1 MKKAY
6 NVMNVLWITNI
17 LLPEVSAHL
26 AGDGVVRASGG
37 WLSSLLEVLE
47 RVHEIN
53 LAVATVSGR
62 VDHLVDYEGVNTRY
76 FVIPSKTSVYNYS
89 RKTEKYWEKINEM
102 FRPDV
107 VHIHGTEYP
116 FGLAYTNVCGAD
128 KVVVSIQ
135 GMPTELAKYCK
146 GGLSNYTL
154 LKYLTLR
161 DIIRKDSVFHEA
173 HNMKLSGKWEDSL
186 LRKVQHVIGRTSWD
200 RAHSLAINPEVKY
213 YVNNESLR
221 EPFYSGKWV
230 YEKCNKHTIF
240 VSQFHCPMKGFHIL
254 LKAMSLVKR
263 AYPDLKV
270 KVAGWDILRS
280 DSPLDR
286 FKISGYAKYIRKTIK
301 KYKLEESIERTGPL
315 NADDMKRALLDANVY
330 VCTSSIENSPN
341 SLGEAQVLGVPCVAS
356 FVGGIPDMMKGM
368 ENNLYRFDDEV
379 MLSDKICE
387 VFYKKESAAYDNSIY
402 VARHNR
408 EENLKQLLSIYQ
420 SI

>member
-1 MKKAY
+1 
-6 NVMNVLWITNI
+6 MNVLWITNI
-17 LLPEVSAHL
+17 LLPEIAAHL
-26 AGDGVVRASGG
+26 SGDGVVRASGG
-37 WLSSLLEVLE
+37 WLSSLSEVLE
-47 RVHEIN
+47 RECDIN

-62 VDHLVDYEGVNTRY
+62 VDHLVDYRGVNTRY

-102 FRPDV
+102 FRPNV

-116 FGLAYTNVCGAD
+116 FGLAYTNVCGAN

-146 GGLSNYTL
+146 GGISNYTL
-154 LKYLTLR
+154 LKNATLR
-161 DIIRKDSVFHEA
+161 DLVKSVFHEV
-173 HNMKLSGKWEDSL
+173 HNMKMSGKWERLL
-186 LRKVQHVIGRTSWD
+186 LRKVNHVIGRTSWD
-200 RAHSLAINPEVKY
+200 RAHALAINPEVKY
-213 YVNNESLR
+213 HVCNESLR
-221 EPFYSGKWV
+221 EPFYTGEWV
-230 YEKCNKHTIF
+230 YEKCHKHTIF

-254 LKAMSLVKR
+254 IKAMSLIKR
-263 AYPDLKV
+263 SYPDIKV
-270 KVAGWDILRS
+270 IVAGWDILKNDGFRGR
-280 DSPLDR
+280 LR
-286 FKISGYAKYIRKTIK
+286 TSGYAKYIRKEIK
-301 KYKLEESIERTGPL
+301 KYRLEDSIVRTGPL

-387 VFYKKESAAYDNSIY
+387 VFLKGEAAAYDNSTY

-420 SI
+420 SV